1 MRRGD
6 QVDGKLR
13 ILLLDQCPLTAHLLW
28 NILVL
33 VDRCPTRA
41 LCLDEDNCTWVV
53 LSYAHLHSY
62 VSRRDKCAKLRCVG
76 PYIGHSS

>member
-6 QVDGKLR
+6 QVDGKLC

-28 NILVL
+28 NIWVL
-33 VDRCPTRA
+33 VAQCPIRA
-41 LCLDEDNCTWVV
+41 LCLDEDKSHLAV
-53 LSYAHLHSY
+53 LSYAHLRSC
-62 VSRRDKCAKLRCVG
+62 VSRGDKCAKLRYVG